1 MYRLST
7 LKDSHERA
15 GMTELHDVLC
25 CLQGIE
31 DAEAYNEPEK
41 AVLVAVGSAQHTG
54 GNQQSYSLVQS
65 LEELAGL
72 AETAGVKVCLSP
84 LSTYGIRC
92 FSR

>member
-1 MYRLST
+1 
-7 LKDSHERA
+7 
-15 GMTELHDVLC
+15 MTQTHYMLC

-72 AETAGVKVCLSP
+72 AETAGVKVCLWP
-84 LSTYGIRC
+84 LSGHCIRC
-92 FSR
+92 FSP

>member
-1 MYRLST
+1 MYRCRI
-7 LKDSHERA
+7 LKDSHSRA
-15 GMTELHDVLC
+15 GVTQRHYMQC

-54 GNQQSYSLVQS
+54 GKQQSYSLVQS

-72 AETAGVKVCLSP
+72 AETAGVKVCPWP
-84 LSTYGIRC
+84 LP
-92 FSR
+92 